1 LFSVRNQSV
10 VVTGAASG
18 LGYAMSEV
26 MAECGAVVT
35 LSDIDED
42 ALEQAT
48 ERLKDRGLRT
58 RSCVADVADA
68 ANVRRL
74 IDTTVSEVGSLDV
87 VFANA
92 GISAGP
98 GPIAP
103 EGTIE
108 KVKLDAWSKV
118 VDTNLT
124 SVFAT
129 IQAAVEYM
137 KGQGGGRIVVTSSI
151 AGLRGER
158 MVGYAYAATKAGVAN
173 LVRQAALEL
182 GSYNIRINA
191 IAPGPFRTNIGE
203 GRLHDPEIESAFARE
218 VPLGRI
224 AEVEEIKGLALFLGS
239 PASSYVTGAVVPIDG
254 GALACPAG

>member
-1 LFSVRNQSV
+1 
-10 VVTGAASG
+10 
-18 LGYAMSEV
+18 MSEV

-42 ALEQAT
+42 ALERAT
-48 ERLKDRGLRT
+48 DRLKDRGLRT
-58 RSCVADVADA
+58 RSCIADVAEA

-98 GPIAP
+98 GPITP
-103 EGTIE
+103 EGAIE
-108 KVKLDAWSKV
+108 KVTLDAWSKV

-124 SVFAT
+124 SVFTT
-129 IQAAVEYM
+129 IQAAVEHM
-137 KGQGGGRIVVTSSI
+137 KAQGGGRIVVTSSI

-158 MVGYAYAATKAGVAN
+158 MVGYAYAATKAGVTN

-182 GSYNIRINA
+182 ASYNIRINA